1 MSDPLN
7 PRNILRRLFYE
18 GLRAADPYAAV
29 LNYLPEPTS
38 GRTLV
43 VGAGKA
49 AALMAKA
56 IEDNWQ
62 GQIEGLVI
70 VPYGHG
76 APTNQIEVVEAGHPV
91 PDEAGEYASREILT
105 RAKFLK
111 EGDLVISL
119 ISGGGSSLM
128 SVPLEG
134 ILLDDKRKITRHL
147 LLAGASIGE
156 LNTVRRHLSAIKGGR
171 LAAAAY
177 PARVETLII
186 SDVPGDNP
194 AMVASGPTVA
204 DKSTEFQAMDILRR
218 YDVPVPKEVWEIL
231 ESGKAETPKPDSPV
245 FYKTRTHVVLTA
257 FHALEAARR
266 EALKMGIKAIVLGDD
281 LEGEARELGEK
292 HARIALGLRQEK
304 MPCVIIS
311 GGETTVNV
319 KGAGLGGRNGEYL
332 LSMALELDGEADIYA
347 LAADTDGIDGGGDN
361 AGAILTPTTLMRAAG
376 ADLSAWGMLED
387 NDSYNF
393 FGAIGDLVVTGPTRT
408 NVNDFRAV
416 LVV

>member
-18 GLRAADPYAAV
+18 GLRAADPYAATV
-29 LNYLPEPTS
+29 NHMPEPTS

-56 IEDNWQ
+56 IEDNWD
-62 GQIEGLVI
+62 GPLEGLVI

-76 APTNQIEVVEAGHPV
+76 VATNQIEVVEAGHPI

-111 EGDLVISL
+111 EGDLVICL

-128 SVPLEG
+128 SVPLDG

-147 LLAGASIGE
+147 LLEGASISE
-156 LNTVRRHLSAIKGGR
+156 LNTVRRHLSGIKGGR

-204 DKSTEFQAMDILRR
+204 DKTTEKDAIAILKR
-218 YDVPVPKEVWEIL
+218 YEVPVNKKIIEIL
-231 ESGKAETPKPDSPV
+231 ESGANETPKPDSPV
-245 FYKTRTHVVLTA
+245 FYKTRTHIILSA
-257 FHALEAARR
+257 YHAMEAARR

-292 HARIALGLRQEK
+292 HAQIALGLRGEK

-319 KGAGLGGRNGEYL
+319 NGMGLGGRNGEYL

-361 AGAILTPTTLMRAAG
+361 AGAIITPTTLMRAAG

-393 FGAIGDLVVTGPTRT
+393 FGAIGDLVITGPTRT

>member
-1 MSDPLN
+1 VSDPLN

-18 GLRAADPYAAV
+18 ALRSADPYAAT
-29 LNYLPEPTS
+29 LNHLPQPTK

-56 IEDNWQ
+56 IEDNWE
-62 GQIEGLVI
+62 GPLEGLVI

-76 APTNQIEVVEAGHPV
+76 APTNQIEVVEAGHPI

-111 EGDLVISL
+111 EGDLVIAL

-128 SVPLEG
+128 SVPQEG
-134 ILLDDKRKITRHL
+134 IILDDKRKITRHL
-147 LLAGASIGE
+147 LLAGANINE

-204 DKSTEFQAMDILRR
+204 DKTTEQNAIAILKRYEVPVSKNIIDILE
-218 YDVPVPKEVWEIL
+218 K
-231 ESGKAETPKPDSPV
+231 GANETPKPDSQV
-245 FYKTRTHVVLTA
+245 FYKTRNHVILSA
-257 FHALEAARR
+257 YNAMEAARR
-266 EALKMGIKAIVLGDD
+266 EALKMGVKAIVLGDD

-292 HARIALGLRQEK
+292 HARIALGLREEK
-304 MPCVIIS
+304 MPCVILS

-319 KGAGLGGRNGEYL
+319 KGLGLGGRNGEYL
-332 LSMALELDGEADIYA
+332 LSMALELDGMADVYA

-361 AGAILTPTTLMRAAG
+361 AGAIITPTTLMRAAG

-393 FGAIGDLVVTGPTRT
+393 FGSIGDLVITGPTRT

>member
-18 GLRAADPYAAV
+18 GLRSADPYAATV
-29 LNYLPEPTS
+29 NHLPEPTK

-56 IEDNWQ
+56 IEDNWE
-62 GQIEGLVI
+62 GPLEGLVI

-76 APTNQIEVVEAGHPV
+76 APTNQIEVVEAGHPI

-128 SVPLEG
+128 SVPQDG
-134 ILLDDKRKITRHL
+134 IMLDDKRKITRHL
-147 LLAGASIGE
+147 LLEGATIAE

-177 PARVETLII
+177 PARVETLVI

-204 DKSTEFQAMDILRR
+204 DKTTEQQAIDILKR
-218 YDVPVPKEVWEIL
+218 YEVPVSKNIIEIL
-231 ESGKAETPKPDSPV
+231 ENGANETPKPDSPI
-245 FYKTRTHVVLTA
+245 FYKTRTHVILSA
-257 FHALEAARR
+257 YNAMEAAKR

-281 LEGEARELGEK
+281 LEGEARDLGEK
-292 HARIALGLRQEK
+292 HAQIALGLREEK
-304 MPCVIIS
+304 MPCVLIS

-319 KGAGLGGRNGEYL
+319 RGMGLGGRNGEYL
-332 LSMALELDGEADIYA
+332 LSMALALDGEADIYA
-347 LAADTDGIDGGGDN
+347 LACDTDGIDGGGDN
-361 AGAILTPTTLMRAAG
+361 AGAIITPTTLMRAAG
-376 ADLSAWGMLED
+376 EDLSAWGMLED

-393 FGAIGDLVVTGPTRT
+393 FGAIGDLVITGPTRT

>member
-18 GLRAADPYAAV
+18 ALRSADPYAAT
-29 LNYLPEPTS
+29 LNHLPQPTK

-56 IEDNWQ
+56 IEDNWE
-62 GQIEGLVI
+62 GPLEGLVI

-76 APTNQIEVVEAGHPV
+76 APTNQIEVVEAGHPI

-111 EGDLVISL
+111 EGDLVIAL

-128 SVPLEG
+128 SVPQEG
-134 ILLDDKRKITRHL
+134 IILDDKRKITRHL
-147 LLAGASIGE
+147 LLAGANINE

-204 DKSTEFQAMDILRR
+204 DKTTEQNAIAILKRYEVPVSKNIIDILE
-218 YDVPVPKEVWEIL
+218 K
-231 ESGKAETPKPDSPV
+231 GANETPKPDSQV
-245 FYKTRTHVVLTA
+245 FYKTRNHVILSA
-257 FHALEAARR
+257 YNAMEAARR
-266 EALKMGIKAIVLGDD
+266 EALKMGVKAIVLGDD

-292 HARIALGLRQEK
+292 HARIALGLREEK
-304 MPCVIIS
+304 MPCVILS

-319 KGAGLGGRNGEYL
+319 KGLGLGGRNGEYL
-332 LSMALELDGEADIYA
+332 LSMALELDGMADVYA

-361 AGAILTPTTLMRAAG
+361 AGAIITPTTLMRAAG

-393 FGAIGDLVVTGPTRT
+393 FGSIGDLVITGPTRT